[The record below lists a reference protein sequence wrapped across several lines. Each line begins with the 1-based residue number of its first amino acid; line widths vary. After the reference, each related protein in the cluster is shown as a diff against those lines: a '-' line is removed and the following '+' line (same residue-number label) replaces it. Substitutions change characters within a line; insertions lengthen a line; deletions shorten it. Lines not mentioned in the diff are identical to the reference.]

1 MTLQAPYPYFGG
13 KAAVA
18 AEVWRRFGDVPN
30 FVEPFFGSG
39 AVLLARPDPHGTE
52 TVTDADG
59 MVSNFWRAVRAD
71 PDAVAHH
78 ADWPVNEC
86 VVAGTL
92 IATPSGPLPIE
103 HVREGTVVLGERN
116 GKVVETTVLVTKEN
130 VSADLYRL
138 GNLVLT
144 GNHPVW
150 TAEYG
155 YRAIRELSGFV
166 HIARL
171 DWPTNEIDLDM
182 LYSPYEHA
190 PLADIH
196 IGRPAND
203 GGSLYW
209 RDLSWET
216 TAQRTSVAGGDG
228 RTDASGLLD
237 TFAHRGRTPSDICC
251 YPRWVRRWLARSG
264 APADRPLSP
273 NGRTRQLDRW
283 WGRISGL
290 YPDTRTACQMVG
302 NAAGRPICRW
312 ADAADAREAAHA
324 RCDREDSPDQYGARH
339 AGESAREIVGAPRG
353 QAVADE
359 GRRSERG
366 GKTRQA
372 VAGGASR
379 EDRGENNKSQTRSL
393 RRDRADLCL
402 RDGRRPT
409 SRRERGVG
417 IPSDTQGLSLSRVA
431 LARPVAVYNFQTTTG
446 NYFADGVL
454 VHNCDLHARHAWL
467 VGQRDALTARLEGD
481 PEWYDSKVAGWWLW
495 GICSWIGSG
504 WCSGEGPW
512 GVRDGQLVHLG
523 NAGRGI
529 NRKRVPDEEM
539 GDTCAAW
546 SAHLRAM
553 MGALSDRMRR
563 VRVCSGDWSRV
574 VGPTPTVKLGTTAV
588 FLDPPYSDQVRTG
601 GLYATDD
608 GSVAAAAREWAI
620 AWGDDPRMRIA
631 LAGYQGEHAMP
642 DGWDAWYWKA
652 RGGYGS
658 QGRGQGRANAAREVL
673 WFSRHCRPAMRAS
686 LFDFAPDVGTEAAA
700 G

>member
-1 MTLQAPYPYFGG
+1 M
-13 KAAVA
+13 
-18 AEVWRRFGDVPN
+18 
-30 FVEPFFGSG
+30 
-39 AVLLARPDPHGTE
+39 
-52 TVTDADG
+52 
-59 MVSNFWRAVRAD
+59 
-71 PDAVAHH
+71 
-78 ADWPVNEC
+78 
-86 VVAGTL
+86 
-92 IATPSGPLPIE
+92 
-103 HVREGTVVLGERN
+103 
-116 GKVVETTVLVTKEN
+116 
-130 VSADLYRL
+130 
-138 GNLVLT
+138 
-144 GNHPVW
+144 
-150 TAEYG
+150 
-155 YRAIRELSGFV
+155 
-166 HIARL
+166 
-171 DWPTNEIDLDM
+171 
-182 LYSPYEHA
+182 
-190 PLADIH
+190 
-196 IGRPAND
+196 
-203 GGSLYW
+203 
-209 RDLSWET
+209 
-216 TAQRTSVAGGDG
+216 
-228 RTDASGLLD
+228 
-237 TFAHRGRTPSDICC
+237 
-251 YPRWVRRWLARSG
+251 
-264 APADRPLSP
+264 
-273 NGRTRQLDRW
+273 
-283 WGRISGL
+283 
-290 YPDTRTACQMVG
+290 
-302 NAAGRPICRW
+302 
-312 ADAADAREAAHA
+312 
-324 RCDREDSPDQYGARH
+324 
-339 AGESAREIVGAPRG
+339 
-353 QAVADE
+353 
-359 GRRSERG
+359 
-366 GKTRQA
+366 
-372 VAGGASR
+372 
-379 EDRGENNKSQTRSL
+379 
-393 RRDRADLCL
+393 
-402 RDGRRPT
+402 
-409 SRRERGVG
+409 
-417 IPSDTQGLSLSRVA
+417 SLSRVA

-523 NAGRGI
+523 NAGQGINRQLVHLGNAGQGINRQLVHLGNAGRGI
-529 NRKRVPDEEM
+529 NRKRVHLGNAGRGINRQRVPDEEM

-686 LFDFAPDVGTEAAA
+686 LFDFAPDAGTEATA